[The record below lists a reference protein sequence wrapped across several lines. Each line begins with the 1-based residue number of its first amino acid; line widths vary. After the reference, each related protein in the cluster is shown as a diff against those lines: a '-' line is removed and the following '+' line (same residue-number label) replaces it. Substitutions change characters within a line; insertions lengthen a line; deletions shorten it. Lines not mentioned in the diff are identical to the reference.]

1 MYKLFLTNSAV
12 KRTCSQL
19 CILIKLQPPFF
30 QAQNAWSSA
39 LPMTKHSEAP
49 QTPSTARQ
57 PDLDWS
63 QVRETINMLTL
74 AVSQVECTMTDGE
87 KSVTELTQ
95 SFTYIANQLQEL
107 LEQRNSKKDDS
118 ANSDLEKFRTS
129 TEEIHRQIMS
139 AIVAFQFYDR
149 LSQRLDHVKRDL
161 SWLSRLVSDPTQLYN
176 PSAWSKLQEDI
187 MSNYTMEEERIMFQH
202 IMKGASV
209 EEALEIYNHHFS
221 SKKDASDNTTDE
233 IELF

>member
-1 MYKLFLTNSAV
+1 MPNFA
-12 KRTCSQL
+12 SQPQL
-19 CILIKLQPPFF
+19 LILRRVV
-30 QAQNAWSSA
+30 
-39 LPMTKHSEAP
+39 LPNNPTS
-49 QTPSTARQ
+49 STAKK

-63 QVRETINMLTL
+63 QVKETINMLTL

-87 KSVTELTQ
+87 KSITELTK
-95 SFTYIANQLQEL
+95 SFTYIASQLKEVIDTHDNKSN
-107 LEQRNSKKDDS
+107 ETNTDDS
-118 ANSDLEKFRTS
+118 KIASIKLSAK
-129 TEEIHRQIMS
+129 EIHQQIMS

-161 SWLSRLVSDPTQLYN
+161 GWLSNLVSDPQQLYN
-176 PSAWSKLQEDI
+176 PLAWSKLQEDI

-209 EEALEIYNHHFS
+209 EEALEIYQHHFI
-221 SKKDASDNTTDE
+221 SKKEEGDTSTDE

>member
-1 MYKLFLTNSAV
+1 MN
-12 KRTCSQL
+12 
-19 CILIKLQPPFF
+19 
-30 QAQNAWSSA
+30 
-39 LPMTKHSEAP
+39 TKPEAP
-49 QTPSTARQ
+49 KTPSTAKQ

-87 KSVTELTQ
+87 KSVTELTH
-95 SFTYIANQLQEL
+95 SFTYIANQLQGLLDLHNQKESAEKNEL
-107 LEQRNSKKDDS
+107 ET
-118 ANSDLEKFRTS
+118 FRLS
-129 TEEIHRQIMS
+129 TEEIHQKIMN

-149 LSQRLDHVKRDL
+149 LTQRLDHVKRDL
-161 SWLSRLVSDPTQLYN
+161 SWLSRLVSDPAQLYN

-202 IMKGASV
+202 IMNGASV
-209 EEALEIYNHHFS
+209 DEALEVYQHHFS
-221 SKKDASDNTTDE
+221 AKKDENDSTNDE

>member
-1 MYKLFLTNSAV
+1 LSNNPAV
-12 KRTCSQL
+12 
-19 CILIKLQPPFF
+19 
-30 QAQNAWSSA
+30 
-39 LPMTKHSEAP
+39 
-49 QTPSTARQ
+49 STAKK

-95 SFTYIANQLQEL
+95 SFTFIANQLKEVIDSHQGE
-107 LEQRNSKKDDS
+107 ENSKSDINIESLKLS
-118 ANSDLEKFRTS
+118 ASD
-129 TEEIHRQIMS
+129 IHQQIMS

-149 LSQRLDHVKRDL
+149 LTQRLDHVKRDL
-161 SWLSRLVSDPTQLYN
+161 SWLSNLVSDPQQLYN
-176 PSAWSKLQEDI
+176 PLAWSKLQEDI

-202 IMKGASV
+202 IMSGATV
-209 EEALEIYNHHFS
+209 EEALEIYQHHFS
-221 SKKDASDNTTDE
+221 NKKDESDDTSDE

>member
-1 MYKLFLTNSAV
+1 MN
-12 KRTCSQL
+12 
-19 CILIKLQPPFF
+19 
-30 QAQNAWSSA
+30 
-39 LPMTKHSEAP
+39 TKPEAP
-49 QTPSTARQ
+49 KTPSTAKQ

-87 KSVTELTQ
+87 KSVTELTH
-95 SFTYIANQLQEL
+95 SFTYIANQLQGLLDLHNQKESSEKNEL
-107 LEQRNSKKDDS
+107 ET
-118 ANSDLEKFRTS
+118 FRLS
-129 TEEIHRQIMS
+129 TEEIHQKIMN

-149 LSQRLDHVKRDL
+149 LTQRLDHVKRDL
-161 SWLSRLVSDPTQLYN
+161 SWLSRLVSDPAQLYN

-202 IMKGASV
+202 IMNGASV
-209 EEALEIYNHHFS
+209 DEALEVYQHHFS
-221 SKKDASDNTTDE
+221 AKKDENDSTNDE

>member
-1 MYKLFLTNSAV
+1 
-12 KRTCSQL
+12 
-19 CILIKLQPPFF
+19 
-30 QAQNAWSSA
+30 
-39 LPMTKHSEAP
+39 MTKHSEAP
-49 QTPSTARQ
+49 QTPSTAKQ

-95 SFTYIANQLQEL
+95 SFTYIANQLQDL
-107 LEQRNSKKDDS
+107 LNLHNSKKDS
-118 ANSDLEKFRTS
+118 TEKNELETFRLS
-129 TEEIHRQIMS
+129 TEEIHQKIMS

-161 SWLSRLVSDPTQLYN
+161 GWLSRLVSDPSQLYN

-202 IMKGASV
+202 IMNGASV
-209 EEALEIYNHHFS
+209 DEALQVYQHHFS
-221 SKKDASDNTTDE
+221 AKKDANDSTTDE

>member
-1 MYKLFLTNSAV
+1 MSNNPTS
-12 KRTCSQL
+12 
-19 CILIKLQPPFF
+19 
-30 QAQNAWSSA
+30 
-39 LPMTKHSEAP
+39 
-49 QTPSTARQ
+49 STAKN

-63 QVRETINMLTL
+63 QVKETINMLTL

-87 KSVTELTQ
+87 KSITELTQ
-95 SFTYIANQLQEL
+95 SFTYIASQLKEVIDAHSNKNKDSN
-107 LEQRNSKKDDS
+107 LESIK
-118 ANSDLEKFRTS
+118 LS
-129 TEEIHRQIMS
+129 TEEIHQQIMG

-161 SWLSRLVSDPTQLYN
+161 SWLSNLVSDPQQLYN
-176 PSAWSKLQEDI
+176 PLAWSKLQEDI

-209 EEALEIYNHHFS
+209 EEALEIYQHHFIT
-221 SKKDASDNTTDE
+221 KKEEGDITNDE

>member
-1 MYKLFLTNSAV
+1 MN
-12 KRTCSQL
+12 
-19 CILIKLQPPFF
+19 IK
-30 QAQNAWSSA
+30 
-39 LPMTKHSEAP
+39 SEAP
-49 QTPSTARQ
+49 QAPSTAKQ

-74 AVSQVECTMTDGE
+74 AVSQVECTMSDGE

-95 SFTYIANQLQEL
+95 SFTYIANQLQGLLDPPNKNESSENNEL
-107 LEQRNSKKDDS
+107 ET
-118 ANSDLEKFRTS
+118 FRLS
-129 TEEIHRQIMS
+129 TEEIHQKIMS

-149 LSQRLDHVKRDL
+149 LTQRLDHVKRDL
-161 SWLSRLVSDPTQLYN
+161 SWLSRLVSDPAQVYN

-202 IMKGASV
+202 IMNGASV
-209 EEALEIYNHHFS
+209 DEALEVYQHHFS
-221 SKKDASDNTTDE
+221 AKKDEHDSTNDE